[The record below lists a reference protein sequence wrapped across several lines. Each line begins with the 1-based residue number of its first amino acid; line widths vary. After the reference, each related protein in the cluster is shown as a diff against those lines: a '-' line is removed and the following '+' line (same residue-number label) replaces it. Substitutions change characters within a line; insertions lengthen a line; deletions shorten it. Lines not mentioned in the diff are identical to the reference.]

1 MSDEDTKKSSTEPT
15 GDRQEKDGL
24 LANIDEKITGLQIR
38 LEHKESKGADI
49 LLGLIIV
56 LCLIFAFI
64 GNDFMKNIGVV
75 DDNFTYAPVFGIAGT
90 FYFGFFFAF
99 LSARR
104 NVRRRNLAIEL
115 ESLKAKRNTIRPLQ
129 ENQSVTHFDRLV
141 DININNLSD
150 YYSMV
155 KEHTNKSF
163 FASIFAG
170 GIGFLLI
177 ITGLLIGFTDL
188 KNSNVIAY
196 ISSGSGIIIEF
207 ISGVFFWLYSK
218 TTQQLKGYHDSLV
231 NIQNVLLSFKVIE
244 DTEDKPTKLEMA
256 KTMIT
261 ALNASKNA

>member
-1 MSDEDTKKSSTEPT
+1 MSGNEEIMEKNEEK
-15 GDRQEKDGL
+15 QEKDGL
-24 LANIDEKITGLQIR
+24 LANIDEKISKLQVR
-38 LEHKESKGADI
+38 LDHKESRAADV
-49 LLGLIIV
+49 LLGLVIV
-56 LCLIFAFI
+56 LCIVFAFI
-64 GNDFMKNIGVV
+64 GNDLLKGTGIVA
-75 DDNFTYAPVFGIAGT
+75 DDFKYAPFVGVALT

-99 LSARR
+99 LSTRR
-104 NVRRRNLAIEL
+104 NVRRRQLVEEL

-129 ENQSVTHFDRLV
+129 DSESVTYFDRLV

-155 KEHTNKSF
+155 KEHTDKSF

-177 ITGLLIGFTDL
+177 VTGLLIGFTDL
-188 KNSNVIAY
+188 NNSQSIAY
-196 ISSGSGIIIEF
+196 ISSGSGVIIEF

-244 DTEDKPTKLEMA
+244 DTKDDATKLEMA

-261 ALNASKNA
+261 SLNSTKNA